1 MENTSSFLTDLMR
14 QAGKIMTAAHMEGE
28 TGTDVTAKPGTAN
41 FVTVYDV
48 AVQDFILRELLKKWP
63 DAVFLAEEQE
73 NDNQV
78 LNAPRCFILDPIDGT
93 ANFIH
98 NYRHSCISLAMLEQG
113 TTVFGAIYNPYLDE
127 MFCAELN
134 KGATLNGRPIHVSD
148 SHPENGFAT
157 FGTSPYYKQTLGEKT
172 FALAKSLYQTMSD
185 VRRSGSAALD
195 LAYLAAGRTDAFFEL
210 RLSPWDIAAG
220 TLLIRE
226 AGGTITQSDGTPVT
240 LTAPC
245 SVFAGTPETYPHLI
259 KVAGEILRRS

>member
-28 TGTDVTAKPGTAN
+28 TGTDITAKPGTAN

-134 KGATLNGRPIHVSD
+134 KGATLNGRPIHVANTPVALSVV
-148 SHPENGFAT
+148 
-157 FGTSPYYKQTLGEKT
+157 TLGSTPYDKNTYAPRT
-172 FALAKSLYQTMSD
+172 FALAQSIFMETAD
-185 VRRSGSAALD
+185 FRRSASAALD
-195 LAYLAAGRTDAFFEL
+195 LAYVAAGRIDGFFEL
-210 RLSPWDIAAG
+210 QLSPWDFAAG
-220 TLLIRE
+220 SLLVTE
-226 AGGTITQSDGTPVT
+226 AGGLITQEDGTPIT
-240 LTAPC
+240 LSAPC
-245 SVFAGTPETYPHLI
+245 SIFAGSPQVHPFLI
-259 KVAGEILRRS
+259 LKAIGC